1 MIRLSRLADYGVVL
15 MTHFTNSPGRLES
28 SAEAAMATGI
38 PEPTAGKV
46 LKALARNGLL
56 GSQRGINGG
65 YALARPALEITIA
78 DIVAAVDGPIAITE
92 CLESDESGCSIDTA
106 GCPTRGNWER
116 INQAV
121 RGALEQVTLADMAL
135 PCPIFVAPPAC
146 PADRH
151 AAQ

>member
-1 MIRLSRLADYGVVL
+1 MIRLSRLADYSVVL
-15 MTHFTNSPGRLES
+15 MTHFANLPGRLDS
-28 SAEAAMATGI
+28 SAEAATATGI

-46 LKALARNGLL
+46 LKALARSGLL

-92 CLESDESGCSIDTA
+92 CLETDDSGCSIETV

-121 RGALEQVTLADMAL
+121 HAALDQVTLADMAL
-135 PCPIFVAPPAC
+135 PCPVFVAPPAC
-146 PADRH
+146 PADRG